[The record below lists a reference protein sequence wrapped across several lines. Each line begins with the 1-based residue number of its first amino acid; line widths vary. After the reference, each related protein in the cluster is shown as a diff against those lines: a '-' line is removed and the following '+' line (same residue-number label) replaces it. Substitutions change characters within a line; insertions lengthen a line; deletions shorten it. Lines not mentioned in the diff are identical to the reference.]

1 MVQVVLSL
9 GTNLG
14 DRRKNIEDMVTALKE
29 TLQPPVKM
37 SPLMETEPVDV
48 PDEQEWYYN
57 LIVSGAFDGTARSLL
72 EECRE
77 IEKRLGRDN
86 KNTLQARSADID
98 ILLVNDRIIEEGD
111 FTVPHPQILRRRFCI
126 EGIQSIEPGRV
137 HPTEKRTFRE
147 LFESMD
153 EQMLKQ
159 KIHFIG
165 L

>member
-1 MVQVVLSL
+1 MMQVVLSL

-14 DRRKNIEDMVTALKE
+14 DRRKYMDDMAAALKQV
-29 TLQPPVKM
+29 LQPPVKL
-37 SPLMETEPVDV
+37 SPLMETEPLGV

-57 LIVSGAFDGTARSLL
+57 RIVSGAFDGTARSLL
-72 EECRE
+72 DECRK

-86 KNTLQARSADID
+86 KNTLQARTADID
-98 ILLVNDRIIEEGD
+98 ILLVDNLTIDEED
-111 FTVPHPQILRRRFCI
+111 FIVPHPQMLTRRYCI
-126 EGIQSIEPGRV
+126 EGLYSIEPEWV

-147 LFESMD
+147 LFASID
-153 EQMLKQ
+153 ENIRKQ